1 GLTCRVTLIIFI
13 FFLLKGF
20 WPRGR
25 NVLIEAFLEGKFL
38 PLRSSLQL
46 IILAKNGQQSK
57 WGGAITCDE
66 LISAGMGHKIG

>member
-1 GLTCRVTLIIFI
+1 M
-13 FFLLKGF
+13 
-20 WPRGR
+20 
-25 NVLIEAFLEGKFL
+25 IEAFLEGKFL